1 MVHYIYQAKNN
12 AYKLEEMY
20 KLKRRMN
27 YEQTVT

>member
-1 MVHYIYQAKNN
+1 MIHYKKKKKNN

-20 KLKRRMN
+20 KLKRRMK